1 MLREMPGYFDLVISD
16 VHMPEMSG
24 FQLLQCILQE
34 FATLPVFLMSGDD
47 DREMVRKGIENG
59 AAFYLTKPL
68 TYSDIE
74 KLWQHVFTKNMQTK
88 NMRKTESRG
97 QNSLQ
102 HNKQK
107 ISSIDGSSSKA
118 NDQEHTS
125 DSLRRKN
132 QKISNIGGS
141 SSKANDQNQKIG
153 NICGSQYSFPSFQ
166 EESRDS
172 SFNAQSLL
180 LPGNNNQRLAT
191 PAHQTWLAH
200 NTSIE
205 NEQSMNPQNIA
216 TISHSNTT
224 ISGSGFISDPNFNIG
239 GTSSKVNDQ
248 NQKIGNIG
256 GTQYSFSSFQEESRD
271 SGFQGFNAQPLLLPA
286 NNNQRLATPAHQ
298 TWLAH
303 NTSIENEQSVNPQ
316 NIATISHSNTTISGS
331 GFISD
336 PKFNIGGT
344 SSKANDQIQKIGNI
358 GGTQYSFSSFQEE
371 SRDSRFQGFNA
382 QPLLLPANNNQ
393 RLATPAH
400 QTWLAHNTSIEN
412 EQSVNPQNIATISHS
427 NTTISGNE
435 FISDPNFNISEHLVG
450 GDTDDPQNTTI
461 SHCNTTISGNEF
473 MSDPNFNISEYL
485 VDGDTDDQQNIATT
499 SHCNTT
505 ISCNEFMSVLNFN
518 ISEYL
523 VDGDTDD
530 SDII

>member
-1 MLREMPGYFDLVISD
+1 MPGYFDLVISD

-107 ISSIDGSSSKA
+107 I
-118 NDQEHTS
+118 T
-125 DSLRRKN
+125 
-132 QKISNIGGS
+132 
-141 SSKANDQNQKIG
+141 NDQNQKIG

-180 LPGNNNQRLAT
+180 LPANNNQRLAT

-248 NQKIGNIG
+248 N
-256 GTQYSFSSFQEESRD
+256 
-271 SGFQGFNAQPLLLPA
+271 
-286 NNNQRLATPAHQ
+286 
-298 TWLAH
+298 
-303 NTSIENEQSVNPQ
+303 
-316 NIATISHSNTTISGS
+316 
-331 GFISD
+331 
-336 PKFNIGGT
+336 
-344 SSKANDQIQKIGNI
+344 QKIGNI

-505 ISCNEFMSVLNFN
+505 ISGNEFMSVLNFN